1 VKACRGSE
9 FDDGMEVADAP
20 GGPPPAQRI
29 PIEADFIY
37 AYSTVPGLRHYL
49 CTLRAIKTWMSLFDR
64 IIWQIVTKFYNFFV
78 IVIVNECY
86 VLA

>member
-37 AYSTVPGLRHYL
+37 AYSTVPGL
-49 CTLRAIKTWMSLFDR
+49 
-64 IIWQIVTKFYNFFV
+64 
-78 IVIVNECY
+78 
-86 VLA
+86 